1 MTIHT
6 WFVVVMIVYSC
17 LFVLVVFGIT
27 MVCVCLFIQLR
38 RQNSLGEL
46 IVEWAVFNDEAQ
58 VQLYLY

>member
-27 MVCVCLFIQLR
+27 IVCVGLFIQLR